1 MARSDYEYP
10 GYERSGATYWT
21 KTTLLYALVTA
32 GALWMTLPFWWT
44 LTTALSKN
52 PTGIASFSGG
62 FTLEN
67 LAEVFLPAEATLQNF
82 LVLWR
87 RDDIMLVRWFINT
100 VIFAGAVTGFN
111 VVFDALAGYALAKI
125 DFWGRERLFLV
136 FMSTMMIP
144 GMVTLIP
151 VYLILVELGWTNTY
165 QGLIAPLIAGPF
177 GIFLLRQHFKSL
189 PSALGDAAKIDG
201 CNEFQTFYKV
211 YLPLAKPALATLAI
225 FTFMGAWNNFQW
237 PLIIMSEQD
246 MYTLPVALFAVR
258 NQYFAE
264 WGLMMAAA
272 LIIVAPV
279 IVAFL
284 AAQDYFIRGMT
295 LSGMKG

>member
-1 MARSDYEYP
+1 MARSSYEYP
-10 GYERSGATYWT
+10 GYERSGASYWT
-21 KTTLLYALVTA
+21 KTTLLYAVVTL

-44 LTTALSKN
+44 ITTSLSQN
-52 PTGIASFSGG
+52 PTAASVSFIPEAVTIQH
-62 FTLEN
+62 FVTLWER
-67 LAEVFLPAEATLQNF
+67 P
-82 LVLWR
+82 
-87 RDDIMLVRWFINT
+87 DIMLVRWFLNT
-100 VIFAGAVTGFN
+100 MIFAGAVTTFN
-111 VVFDALAGYALAKI
+111 LAFDSLAGYALAKL
-125 DFWGRERLFLV
+125 DFVGRDKLFLL

-151 VYLILVELGWTNTY
+151 VYLLLVELGWVNTY
-165 QGLIAPLIAGPF
+165 QGLIAPLIANPF

-211 YLPLAKPALATLAI
+211 YLPMAKPALATLGI

-237 PLIIMSEQD
+237 PLIIAGEQN
-246 MYTLPVALFAVR
+246 MYTLPIALFAVR

-279 IVAFL
+279 LIAFL
-284 AAQDYFIRGMT
+284 AAQNYFIRGMS